1 MLTINPDT
9 LVFVN
14 EEGVLQ
20 NSKIETDEDGNEKE
34 IKNDVK
40 TLTLNGILTTD
51 TIKTKHLQTNTL
63 AISDNITKIDEDTGE
78 EMNASSIGTAVI
90 PAGEMEVTVNTSAIT
105 EGSRVFVNPK
115 IPLKQTLAATDIIFG
130 KSFVVKL
137 LDAQLSDLKFD
148 WFIVGGMK

>member
-20 NSKIETDEDGNEKE
+20 NSKVKTDEDGNEKE